1 MKKFADAFHGL
12 SLVLRHKAVRIQ
24 FLLAILALIGGTV
37 IRLTYGEWLA
47 FLVMITMVLTAEV
60 FNTAIER
67 IGDAL
72 NGQYDQRIREI
83 KDISAAAVLLSSMG
97 ALAVCLIALIRR
109 LL

>member
-1 MKKFADAFHGL
+1 MKKFADAFQGL

-24 FLLAILALIGGTV
+24 FLLAVLALIGGAV
-37 IRLTYGEWLA
+37 IRLDYGEWLA
-47 FLVMITMVLTAEV
+47 YLVMITMVLTAEV
-60 FNTAIER
+60 FNTAVER

-72 NGQYDQRIREI
+72 NGEYDVRIKEI

-97 ALAVCLIALIRR
+97 AFAVCLISVIRR